1 MSHHMKHE
9 ETCTPDMGIFGA
21 ILAIGLALFVRYLR
35 PLPLFL
41 QTRKQT
47 SSYKGKA

>member
-1 MSHHMKHE
+1 MPRHMKHE

-41 QTRKQT
+41 QTRKQILPCN
-47 SSYKGKA
+47 GKV